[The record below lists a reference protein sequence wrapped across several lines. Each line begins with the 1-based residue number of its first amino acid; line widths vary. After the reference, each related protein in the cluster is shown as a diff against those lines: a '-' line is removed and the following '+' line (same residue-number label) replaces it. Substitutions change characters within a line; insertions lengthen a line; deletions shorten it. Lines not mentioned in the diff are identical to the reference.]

1 MEQTVQEARKKGYT
15 ETLFGRRRPIPELLS
30 GNFRIRQAGWEIV
43 HFPQMTIFHHSSTT
57 GSDEMLSRQM
67 AFARRQYMAKHFGR
81 AHRTAGT
88 LALAVGYA
96 MRAISPGR
104 SPDRRKRRASA
115 RTAL

>member
-1 MEQTVQEARKKGYT
+1 
-15 ETLFGRRRPIPELLS
+15 
-30 GNFRIRQAGWEIV
+30 
-43 HFPQMTIFHHSSTT
+43 
-57 GSDEMLSRQM
+57 MLSRQM

-115 RTAL
+115 RSGLATLLGLTPPPFGDGSSR